1 MVSHR
6 LSNPMHRIGKA
17 LPMHRVLAYLL
28 AWALIVL
35 VVRPCSASLPF
46 QQTTLAPMLEKV
58 IPGVVNISTRTR
70 IRERDNP
77 LLRDP
82 FFRHFFD
89 LPERPQQRES
99 QSLGSGVIVD
109 ADKGFIL
116 TNHHVIDKAH
126 EITVTLNDGRA
137 MEAQLVGSD
146 SESDVAVIRID
157 AKGLTALRF
166 GDSDRL
172 RVGDFV
178 LAIGNPFGLS
188 QTVTSGIVSALGR
201 TGLGIEGYEDFI
213 QTDASINPGNSGGAL
228 VNLQGGLIG
237 LNTAIVGPNGGN
249 VGIGFAIPI
258 NMAGQIMAQ
267 IIEYG
272 EVRRGQLGVHVQD
285 LNPELAKALG
295 LEAMRGALIAQVIRN
310 SAAHRA
316 ALQPEDLVLS
326 VNGRKVDNASDLRN
340 AIGLLRVDQSV
351 KLEIIR
357 KGTRRTITARLKP
370 IDAMSALTR
379 KEQFE
384 GVKFTEID
392 PRHPL
397 YGRREGVMISEID
410 KGSAA
415 AYGGLRPGDIV
426 SSINRRPVKRL
437 KDIPAAVEASK
448 DELLLKVHRGDRAFF
463 LLLR

>member
-1 MVSHR
+1 
-6 LSNPMHRIGKA
+6 MHRFGKILPKCGKA
-17 LPMHRVLAYLL
+17 MSLL
-28 AWALIVL
+28 TWILIVL
-35 VVRPCSASLPF
+35 MAQACSAALPLN
-46 QQTTLAPMLEKV
+46 QNTLAPMLEKV

-77 LLRDP
+77 LLSDP

-89 LPERPQQRES
+89 LPDTPRKRET
-99 QSLGSGVIVD
+99 QSLGSGVVVD
-109 ADKGFIL
+109 AGKGFIL
-116 TNHHVIDKAH
+116 TNQHVIDKAH

-137 MEAQLVGSD
+137 LEADLVGSD
-146 SESDVAVIRID
+146 SESDVAVIRIK
-157 AKGLTALRF
+157 AKSLTAVRL

-228 VNLQGGLIG
+228 VDLQGRLIG

-258 NMAGQIMAQ
+258 NMARQIMDQ

-285 LNPELAKALG
+285 LNPALAKAMGLG
-295 LEAMRGALIAQVIRN
+295 EARGALVAQVIRN
-310 SAAHRA
+310 SAAERA
-316 ALQPEDLVLS
+316 GLKSGDLVVS
-326 VNGRKVDNASDLRN
+326 VNGRKVDDASDLRN
-340 AIGLLRVDQSV
+340 AIGLLRVDQQV
-351 KLEIIR
+351 KLEVIR
-357 KGTRRTITARLKP
+357 DGARRTITAKLKSLDS
-370 IDAMSALTR
+370 ISSSALD
-379 KEQFE
+379 EQLE
-384 GVKFTEID
+384 GVKLTEID

-397 YGRREGVMISEID
+397 FGKVEGVMVNEIQ
-410 KGSAA
+410 KGSQAA
-415 AYGGLRPGDIV
+415 NAGLRPGDVIT
-426 SSINRRPVKRL
+426 SINRRSVKGL
-437 KDIPAAVEASK
+437 AEIPAAVKASQ
-448 DELLLKVHRGDRAFF
+448 DALLLNVRRGDSAFF

>member
-1 MVSHR
+1 
-6 LSNPMHRIGKA
+6 MHRIGK
-17 LPMHRVLAYLL
+17 
-28 AWALIVL
+28 
-35 VVRPCSASLPF
+35 SLPSRRGTVF
-46 QQTTLAPMLEKV
+46 VLTWVLIALAAQPCNAVLPLQQTTLAPMLEKV

-70 IRERDNP
+70 MRERDNP

-82 FFRHFFD
+82 FFRRFFD
-89 LPERPQQRES
+89 LPDRPQQRES

-109 ADKGFIL
+109 AEKGFIL

-137 MEAQLVGSD
+137 LEAEAVGSD

-157 AKGLTALRF
+157 TKGLTALML
-166 GDSDRL
+166 GDSDQL

-178 LAIGNPFGLS
+178 LAIGNPFGLN

-228 VNLQGGLIG
+228 VNLEGRLIG

-258 NMAGQIMAQ
+258 NMAGQIMEQ

-285 LNPELAKALG
+285 LNPELAKALRLG
-295 LEAMRGALIAQVIRN
+295 KVRGALIAQVIRD

-316 ALQPEDLVLS
+316 GLQPGDLVLS
-326 VNGRKVDNASDLRN
+326 VNGHKVDGASDLRN
-340 AIGLLRVDQSV
+340 AIGLLRIDRPV

-357 KGTRRTITARLKP
+357 KGARRTITARLKSA
-370 IDAMSALTR
+370 DSMSTLVLNAQL
-379 KEQFE
+379 E
-384 GVKFTEID
+384 GVKLSEID
-392 PRHPL
+392 PKHPL
-397 YGRREGVMISEID
+397 YGRLEGVMISEIK

-415 AYGGLRPGDIV
+415 AYAGLRPGDII

-437 KDIPAAVEASK
+437 QDIPAAVRASE
-448 DELLLKVHRGDRAFF
+448 DGLLLNVHRGDRAFF